1 LAGTIICC
9 WEIFLPRLLTS
20 FAAVPLFERIAI
32 QDGVWRFHRA
42 RATGRYEIK
51 EKEVEPPKAM
61 SFVLYRFRLK
71 LAFGAEDWPSD
82 LTASAI
88 TQNTGYRD
96 LGVVVQDRPRHPA
109 KKGKGANVPVAERYS
124 P

>member
-1 LAGTIICC
+1 MVCCASMALARTMPI
-9 WEIFLPRLLTS
+9 
-20 FAAVPLFERIAI
+20 
-32 QDGVWRFHRA
+32 
-42 RATGRYEIK
+42 ATGRYEIK